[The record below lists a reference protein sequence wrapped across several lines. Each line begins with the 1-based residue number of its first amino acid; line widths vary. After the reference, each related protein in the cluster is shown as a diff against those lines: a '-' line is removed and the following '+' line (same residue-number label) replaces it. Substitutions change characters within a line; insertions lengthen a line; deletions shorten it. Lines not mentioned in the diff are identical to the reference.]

1 MPKNSLPLCALP
13 PLDKKELIYQTLN
26 FLKMDKGFTKQKV
39 FEIIRPAESGN
50 RMTRADTQRVGGRQR
65 GSRHAGGSP
74 FLLMCVVSIWSRF

>member
-39 FEIIRPAESGN
+39 FEIIRPAESGS
-50 RMTRADTQRVGGRQR
+50 RMTRADTQRVGGR
-65 GSRHAGGSP
+65 HAEGGADTQGVRPS
-74 FLLMCVVSIWSRF
+74 C